1 MAKGGKGSLGD
12 TTKQWLDE
20 QKELIKHQERMQE
33 LHQKWL
39 HQIGALAVQAGF
51 DHGHTTVLPEAMRLA
66 KLIAEDWLGTYPSA
80 TIREA
85 ITLVGNVLRDPALF
99 AVMRTASAETDEEG

>member
-1 MAKGGKGSLGD
+1 MAKGRKGSLGD
-12 TTKQWLDE
+12 TTKQWIDE
-20 QKELIKHQERMQE
+20 QKALVRHQERMQE

-51 DHGHTTVLPEAMRLA
+51 DHGHTAVLPEALRLA
-66 KLIAEDWLGTYPSA
+66 KLIADEWLGAYPSA

-85 ITLVGNVLRDPALF
+85 ITMVGNVLRDPALA
-99 AVMRTASAETDEEG
+99 AVMRAAIAETEQEA